1 MTTVDGRAQ
10 ARSRLDRLM
19 QVSVSCRLHLAIV
32 LVGRVKV
39 PADITLDLC
48 WTQVDLDSRVLL
60 GGQGAWALSEPIVG
74 LFGWHAAHQRLDAWR
89 TLRWP
94 DTGRVF
100 VNRYGAPISAEQA
113 EATVAYHCKSA
124 GLPVVPLAGLRHPSW
139 SGA

>member
-10 ARSRLDRLM
+10 ARSRLERLLD
-19 QVSVSCRLHLAIV
+19 VSVSCRLHLAMV

-39 PADITLDLC
+39 PADVTLDLC
-48 WTQVDLDSRVLL
+48 WSQIDTDAHVLL
-60 GGQGAWALSEPIVG
+60 TEQGTWALPEPIVD

-100 VNRYGAPISAEQA
+100 VNRYGAPINAEQA
-113 EATVAYHCKSA
+113 DATIAYHCKKA

>member
-1 MTTVDGRAQ
+1 MITVADRAQ
-10 ARSRLDRLM
+10 ARSRLERLLD
-19 QVSVSCRLHLAIV
+19 VSVSCRLHLAIV
-32 LVGRVKV
+32 LVGHLKV
-39 PADITLDLC
+39 PADVTLDLC
-48 WTQVDLDSRVLL
+48 WSQVDLDAHLL
-60 GGQGAWALSEPIVG
+60 LSGQGTWTLAEQVVE

-100 VNRYGAPISAEQA
+100 VNAYGAPINAEQA
-113 EATVAYHCKSA
+113 NATVAYHCTKA

>member
-1 MTTVDGRAQ
+1 MVVVNDRAQ
-10 ARSRLDRLM
+10 AQSRIDRLL

-32 LVGRVKV
+32 LVGRLKV
-39 PADITLDLC
+39 PADVTLDLC
-48 WTQVDLDSRVLL
+48 WSQVDLGKGVLL
-60 GGQGAWALSEPIVG
+60 TGQGTWTLPGPVVE

-100 VNRYGAPISAEQA
+100 VNAYGAPISVEQA
-113 EATVAYHCKSA
+113 NATVAFHCQKA

-139 SGA
+139 SGV

>member
-1 MTTVDGRAQ
+1 MVVVNDRAQ
-10 ARSRLDRLM
+10 ARSRIDRLL

-39 PADITLDLC
+39 PADVTLDLC
-48 WTQVDLDSRVLL
+48 WSQVDLEGGVLL
-60 GGQGAWALSEPIVG
+60 THQGTWILPEPVVE

-100 VNRYGAPISAEQA
+100 VNAYGAHINVEQA
-113 EATVAYHCKSA
+113 NATVAYHCRKA

-139 SGA
+139 SGV